1 MFINKF
7 EQSAQRYSVKCI
19 HLHPKTQRPD
29 RHLGRTGGERI
40 TSFKGSTFFSW
51 IQMLLFP
58 SIMK

>member
-29 RHLGRTGGERI
+29 RHLGRTGGKRI